1 MSTINFDSDSFPIK
15 YLLIGNSNN
24 NKIITEFCS
33 NNDSSKLKKEVK
45 QIFSKLCNTQN
56 KNFDERNKF
65 SSKDLNYFFTFCRPD
80 LIYLV
85 LVNIQ
90 YPERLIF
97 ELISKINENNIP
109 LMVNDETQELNPNG
123 RQALKNLI
131 EKYQD
136 PKNVSQIAELQ
147 SDVDSIKNDMKKN
160 LNKMVESVDDVKELE
175 NKSAALR
182 DSTEEYKQ
190 NNVEIR
196 RITWWQNFKLWL
208 ILAMVVL
215 ILIGVIIFI
224 VT

>member
-45 QIFSKLCNTQN
+45 HIFSKLCNTQN

-215 ILIGVIIFI
+215 ILIVVIIFI

>member
-196 RITWWQNFKLWL
+196 RIFWWQNFKLWV